1 MSNFFEQ
8 KRLITERVKLA
19 EDITLPESIDD
30 YENIKA
36 KFYINIF
43 TPLVNKS
50 ETRIEYRSAP
60 STKIYNNN
68 KLNPSDYQQSNYIT
82 LTIPRY
88 ILFQFKN
95 NIPKD
100 TEFIITCIGEFK
112 INHFRIIG
120 VYTLDSE
127 VQYESE
133 TTTS

>member
-43 TPLVNKS
+43 TPLVDKS
-50 ETRIEYRSAP
+50 ETRTEYKSAP

-68 KLNPSDYQQSNYIT
+68 TLNPSNYQQSNYIT

-95 NIPKD
+95 TIPKD

-112 INHFRIIG
+112 IDHFRIIG

-127 VQYESE
+127 V
-133 TTTS
+133 

>member
-1 MSNFFEQ
+1 MSNFYED
-8 KRLITERVKLA
+8 KKLITERVKLA
-19 EDITLPESIDD
+19 EEITLPEDIND

-43 TPLVNKS
+43 TPLVDKS
-50 ETRIEYRSAP
+50 KTTFESKPAP

-68 KLNPSDYQQSNYIT
+68 NLTPSNYNQSNYII

-95 NIPKD
+95 KIPIG

-112 INHFRIIG
+112 VNHFRIIG
-120 VYTLDSE
+120 IYTLDSE
-127 VQYESE
+127 V
-133 TTTS
+133 

>member
-43 TPLVNKS
+43 TPLVDKS
-50 ETRIEYRSAP
+50 ETRTEYRSAP

-95 NIPKD
+95 NIPKN

-112 INHFRIIG
+112 IDHFRIIG

-127 VQYESE
+127 V
-133 TTTS
+133 